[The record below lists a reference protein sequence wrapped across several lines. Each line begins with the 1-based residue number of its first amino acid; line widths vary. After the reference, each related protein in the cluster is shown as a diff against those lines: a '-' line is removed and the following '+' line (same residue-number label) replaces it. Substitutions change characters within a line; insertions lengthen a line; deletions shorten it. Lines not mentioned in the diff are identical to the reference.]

1 MIRAYIRHPI
11 DVPIELSE
19 PLASG
24 DKAIEAEYHR
34 LRATN
39 ISSGGV
45 SIMSDRSLPTNSII
59 QISIPL
65 VRPVFRTYAQVVWC
79 KKLDSAYELGLQ
91 FMHYQDEFAAR
102 MVEQVC
108 HIEHYKKQVLHEE
121 GRRLTT
127 EAAAQEWIGKYAH
140 QFPTISH

>member
-1 MIRAYIRHPI
+1 MIRAFIRHPI

-19 PLASG
+19 PVASQN
-24 DKAIEAEYHR
+24 KAIEPESYR

-45 SIMSDRSLPTNSII
+45 SIMSDKYLSPNSII

-65 VRPVFRTYAQVVWC
+65 VKPAFETYAQVVWC
-79 KKLDSAYELGLQ
+79 KVLDSAYELGLQ

-102 MVEQVC
+102 MVEQIC
-108 HIEHYKKQVLHEE
+108 HIEHYRKQVLHEE

-127 EAAAQEWIGKYAH
+127 EDAAQEWIEKYAH
-140 QFPTISH
+140 LFPKISN